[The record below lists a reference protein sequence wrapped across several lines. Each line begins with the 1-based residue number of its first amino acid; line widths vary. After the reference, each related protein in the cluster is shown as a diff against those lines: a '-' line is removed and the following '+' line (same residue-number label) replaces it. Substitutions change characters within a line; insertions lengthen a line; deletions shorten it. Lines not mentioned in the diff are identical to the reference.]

1 MSFSG
6 SISPYHPRE
15 LADPNSPVSDISSV
29 AKMTPRE
36 QQEMLE
42 LLSCTNPLFNQPSPL
57 DASCNCRML
66 SSLHLPQVEEETA
79 TVSKASPQQK
89 ENLKSEFCEEHKN
102 GNDWGSIMSSLSTTK
117 LSPTPLLKQRVSSK
131 RPELILSSA
140 KDMELESRTED
151 SGEELRDLSPNSLEI
166 SIPELQQRIK
176 RILEDDPASPN
187 PEETAMKAL
196 SHLRH
201 PRFPSP
207 PPWSAKGSNNNRSTG
222 NRAGSETLR
231 TTPVLSGRNK
241 STESRPYDPKQ
252 NFLSPRPQFLRYRPN
267 RRLDLLQRSPTA
279 AEIQP
284 DTAAGLKVAELNQSG
299 SEGIRAAE
307 VVEVENSDRGG
318 ISESCNS
325 SVLVVAAEDLLRSIC
340 SLDSLRIVMQTEE
353 LENGVPGPL
362 GTTVEVGIENRR
374 AGDDTKRQEAANMSR
389 SEDLSS
395 GVEGATDN
403 VESSIAKIIE
413 EDSAGIQEAASM
425 LQSLV
430 KDDEGI
436 PSPKCLLLLPKTDM
450 NSEVVKETLCEAE
463 TSIQDILDTPPAEV
477 EDKMITNLSE
487 KKGILPMF
495 VRFLVGAFLVSTF
508 VVVLMAFLSSSILS
522 GRRASD
528 ANPLVEPWKNLFSM
542 RKPSIHFSTFG
553 MALLESGYVRS
564 THAMTPLVEEPWQ
577 NLSHS
582 NPSVQ
587 FSSFDSHFG
596 IKGTESVEIKTR
608 KAENC
613 QSSIVIPSQ
622 SLTDKLDVHG
632 INLQDSSEPGIIVEP
647 AEAVRI
653 EQLPQVPT
661 SGSFQAGQRDMQELM
676 HLVKAVMEDD
686 NLQDEGAP
694 DISCNEIESNFDA
707 GLSTEVPEEGD
718 AVNTEF
724 TTLVHMSASSIR
736 EDSLF
741 IPPNQ
746 GRVVESSEEGMAW
759 KQTWKESLHKTVDT
773 EESIGGITINS
784 VMGLGDHEGGMCSVP
799 SVELSILGMIPEFIL
814 VGMASAAVA
823 AALAVPLRRFM
834 KRHKKS
840 HKAIH
845 RRKQMKAKEVISNAP
860 QAHITEGIKP
870 KTVLEP
876 KVANDT
882 PQPAE
887 TDDSVPIYEHK
898 IASSR
903 NSLRKALV
911 EPTLSGH
918 TMSPTP
924 HTHSLTTPVMRTPV
938 GSFLPTVRTPVPS
951 NAPSVSYMPSE
962 SSMSTASGFS
972 GASSVADSELSA
984 LLDDSQLGSFTAYE
998 PILSNEGSEM
1008 QQLKLTPVRRSMRI
1022 RNKVASPLLAYK
1034 VKLPELLN

>member
-1 MSFSG
+1 
-6 SISPYHPRE
+6 
-15 LADPNSPVSDISSV
+15 
-29 AKMTPRE
+29 
-36 QQEMLE
+36 
-42 LLSCTNPLFNQPSPL
+42 
-57 DASCNCRML
+57 ML

-79 TVSKASPQQK
+79 TESKASPQQK
-89 ENLKSEFCEEHKN
+89 ENLKSEFCEEHKKR
-102 GNDWGSIMSSLSTTK
+102 NDWGSIMSSLSTTK
-117 LSPTPLLKQRVSSK
+117 LSPTPLPKQRVSSK
-131 RPELILSSA
+131 RPELIFSSA

-151 SGEELRDLSPNSLEI
+151 SGEKLRDLSPNSLEI

-201 PRFPSP
+201 SGFPSP
-207 PPWSAKGSNNNRSTG
+207 PPWSAKGSNDNRSTG
-222 NRAGSETLR
+222 NRTGSETLR
-231 TTPVLSGRNK
+231 TTPLLTGRHK

-284 DTAAGLKVAELNQSG
+284 DTAAGLKVAEWNQSG

-307 VVEVENSDRGG
+307 VVEVENSDCGG

-325 SVLVVAAEDLLRSIC
+325 SVLVVAAEDLLSSIC

-362 GTTVEVGIENRR
+362 GTTVEAGIENRR

-436 PSPKCLLLLPKTDM
+436 PSPKGLLLLPKTDM

-463 TSIQDILDTPPAEV
+463 VSIQDILDTPPAEV
-477 EDKMITNLSE
+477 KEKMITNLSE

-528 ANPLVEPWKNLFSM
+528 AHPLVEPWKNLFSM
-542 RKPSIHFSTFG
+542 RKPSIHFLTFG
-553 MALLESGYVRS
+553 MAFLESGYVRS

-587 FSSFDSHFG
+587 FSSLDSHFG
-596 IKGTESVEIKTR
+596 IEGTELAEIKTR
-608 KAENC
+608 KAENRK
-613 QSSIVIPSQ
+613 SSIVIPSQ

-632 INLQDSSEPGIIVEP
+632 SNLQVSSEPGIIVEP
-647 AEAVRI
+647 VEAVRI

-661 SGSFQAGQRDMQELM
+661 SGSFQAGQGDMQELM
-676 HLVKAVMEDD
+676 HLVKAVM
-686 NLQDEGAP
+686 
-694 DISCNEIESNFDA
+694 
-707 GLSTEVPEEGD
+707 
-718 AVNTEF
+718 
-724 TTLVHMSASSIR
+724 
-736 EDSLF
+736 
-741 IPPNQ
+741 
-746 GRVVESSEEGMAW
+746 
-759 KQTWKESLHKTVDT
+759 
-773 EESIGGITINS
+773 
-784 VMGLGDHEGGMCSVP
+784 
-799 SVELSILGMIPEFIL
+799 
-814 VGMASAAVA
+814 
-823 AALAVPLRRFM
+823 
-834 KRHKKS
+834 
-840 HKAIH
+840 
-845 RRKQMKAKEVISNAP
+845 VI
-860 QAHITEGIKP
+860 I
-870 KTVLEP
+870 
-876 KVANDT
+876 
-882 PQPAE
+882 
-887 TDDSVPIYEHK
+887 
-898 IASSR
+898 
-903 NSLRKALV
+903 
-911 EPTLSGH
+911 
-918 TMSPTP
+918 
-924 HTHSLTTPVMRTPV
+924 HSLC
-938 GSFLPTVRTPVPS
+938 
-951 NAPSVSYMPSE
+951 
-962 SSMSTASGFS
+962 
-972 GASSVADSELSA
+972 
-984 LLDDSQLGSFTAYE
+984 
-998 PILSNEGSEM
+998 
-1008 QQLKLTPVRRSMRI
+1008 
-1022 RNKVASPLLAYK
+1022 
-1034 VKLPELLN
+1034 

>member
-1 MSFSG
+1 
-6 SISPYHPRE
+6 
-15 LADPNSPVSDISSV
+15 
-29 AKMTPRE
+29 
-36 QQEMLE
+36 
-42 LLSCTNPLFNQPSPL
+42 
-57 DASCNCRML
+57 
-66 SSLHLPQVEEETA
+66 
-79 TVSKASPQQK
+79 
-89 ENLKSEFCEEHKN
+89 
-102 GNDWGSIMSSLSTTK
+102 MSSLSTTK

-187 PEETAMKAL
+187 PEETAIKAL

-207 PPWSAKGSNNNRSTG
+207 PPWSAKGSNNNTSTG
-222 NRAGSETLR
+222 NRAGFETLR
-231 TTPVLSGRNK
+231 TTPLLSGRNK

-307 VVEVENSDRGG
+307 MVEVENSDHGG

-325 SVLVVAAEDLLRSIC
+325 SVLVVAAEDLLSSIC
-340 SLDSLRIVMQTEE
+340 SLDSLRIVKQTEE

-362 GTTVEVGIENRR
+362 GTTVEVGIEDRR
-374 AGDDTKRQEAANMSR
+374 AGDDTKMQEAANMSR

-436 PSPKCLLLLPKTDM
+436 PSPKRLLLLPKTDM
-450 NSEVVKETLCEAE
+450 NSEVVKETLCESE

-495 VRFLVGAFLVSTF
+495 VTCLAGAFLVSTF

-542 RKPSIHFSTFG
+542 HKPSIHFSTFG
-553 MALLESGYVRS
+553 MAFLESGYVRS

-608 KAENC
+608 KAENHK
-613 QSSIVIPSQ
+613 SSIVIPSQ

-632 INLQDSSEPGIIVEP
+632 SNLQDSSEPGIIVEP
-647 AEAVRI
+647 IEAVRI

-661 SGSFQAGQRDMQELM
+661 SGSFQAGQGDMQEFL

-718 AVNTEF
+718 ALNTEC
-724 TTLVHMSASSIR
+724 TTLVHMSASSMR
-736 EDSLF
+736 EDSLA
-741 IPPNQ
+741 IPPSQ
-746 GRVVESSEEGMAW
+746 GKVVESSEEGMAW

-799 SVELSILGMIPEFIL
+799 SVELSVLGMIPEFIL

-845 RRKQMKAKEVISNAP
+845 RRKPLKAKEVISNAP
-860 QAHITEGIKP
+860 QAHTTDSIKP

-882 PQPAE
+882 PPQPAATAALKAE
-887 TDDSVPIYEHK
+887 TDDSVPIHEHK

-903 NSLRKALV
+903 NSLRKVLV
-911 EPTLSGH
+911 EPALSGH

-951 NAPSVSYMPSE
+951 NAPSISYMPSE

-984 LLDDSQLGSFTAYE
+984 LLDNSQLGSFTAYE

-1008 QQLKLTPVRRSMRI
+1008 QELKLTPVRRSMRI

-1034 VKLPELLN
+1034 VKFPELHN

>member
-1 MSFSG
+1 
-6 SISPYHPRE
+6 
-15 LADPNSPVSDISSV
+15 
-29 AKMTPRE
+29 
-36 QQEMLE
+36 
-42 LLSCTNPLFNQPSPL
+42 
-57 DASCNCRML
+57 ML

-79 TVSKASPQQK
+79 TVSKAPPQQK
-89 ENLKSEFCEEHKN
+89 QNLKSEFCEEHKKL
-102 GNDWGSIMSSLSTTK
+102 NDWGSIMSSLSTTK

-166 SIPELQQRIK
+166 SIPELQQQIK

-187 PEETAMKAL
+187 PEETAIKAL

-222 NRAGSETLR
+222 NRAGFETLR
-231 TTPVLSGRNK
+231 TTPLLSGRNK

-284 DTAAGLKVAELNQSG
+284 DTASGLKVAELNQSG
-299 SEGIRAAE
+299 SEGIRATE
-307 VVEVENSDRGG
+307 MVEVENSDHDG

-325 SVLVVAAEDLLRSIC
+325 SVLVVAAEDLLSSIC
-340 SLDSLRIVMQTEE
+340 SLDSLRIVKQTEE

-374 AGDDTKRQEAANMSR
+374 AGDDTKMQEAANMSR

-413 EDSAGIQEAASM
+413 EDNAGIQEAASM

-436 PSPKCLLLLPKTDM
+436 PSPKRLLLLPKTDM

-487 KKGILPMF
+487 KKGIFPMF
-495 VRFLVGAFLVSTF
+495 VTCLAGAFLVSTF

-542 RKPSIHFSTFG
+542 HKPNIHFSTFG
-553 MALLESGYVRS
+553 MAFLESGYVRS

-608 KAENC
+608 KAENHK
-613 QSSIVIPSQ
+613 SSIVIPSQ

-632 INLQDSSEPGIIVEP
+632 SNLHDSSEPGIIMEP
-647 AEAVRI
+647 IEAVRI

-661 SGSFQAGQRDMQELM
+661 SGSFQAGQGDMQELL
-676 HLVKAVMEDD
+676 HLVKAVM
-686 NLQDEGAP
+686 
-694 DISCNEIESNFDA
+694 
-707 GLSTEVPEEGD
+707 
-718 AVNTEF
+718 
-724 TTLVHMSASSIR
+724 
-736 EDSLF
+736 
-741 IPPNQ
+741 
-746 GRVVESSEEGMAW
+746 
-759 KQTWKESLHKTVDT
+759 
-773 EESIGGITINS
+773 
-784 VMGLGDHEGGMCSVP
+784 
-799 SVELSILGMIPEFIL
+799 
-814 VGMASAAVA
+814 
-823 AALAVPLRRFM
+823 
-834 KRHKKS
+834 
-840 HKAIH
+840 
-845 RRKQMKAKEVISNAP
+845 VI
-860 QAHITEGIKP
+860 
-870 KTVLEP
+870 V
-876 KVANDT
+876 
-882 PQPAE
+882 
-887 TDDSVPIYEHK
+887 
-898 IASSR
+898 
-903 NSLRKALV
+903 
-911 EPTLSGH
+911 
-918 TMSPTP
+918 
-924 HTHSLTTPVMRTPV
+924 HSLC
-938 GSFLPTVRTPVPS
+938 
-951 NAPSVSYMPSE
+951 
-962 SSMSTASGFS
+962 
-972 GASSVADSELSA
+972 
-984 LLDDSQLGSFTAYE
+984 
-998 PILSNEGSEM
+998 
-1008 QQLKLTPVRRSMRI
+1008 
-1022 RNKVASPLLAYK
+1022 
-1034 VKLPELLN
+1034 

>member
-1 MSFSG
+1 
-6 SISPYHPRE
+6 
-15 LADPNSPVSDISSV
+15 
-29 AKMTPRE
+29 
-36 QQEMLE
+36 ML
-42 LLSCTNPLFNQPSPL
+42 L
-57 DASCNCRML
+57 
-66 SSLHLPQVEEETA
+66 VEEETA

-89 ENLKSEFCEEHKN
+89 ENLKSEFCEEHNKR
-102 GNDWGSIMSSLSTTK
+102 NDWGSIMSSLSTTK

-207 PPWSAKGSNNNRSTG
+207 PPPWSARGSNNNRSTG
-222 NRAGSETLR
+222 DRAGSETPR
-231 TTPVLSGRNK
+231 TTPLLSSRNK

-267 RRLDLLQRSPTA
+267 RRLDLLRRSPTA
-279 AEIQP
+279 AEVQP

-299 SEGIRAAE
+299 SEGITAAE
-307 VVEVENSDRGG
+307 VVEVENSSHGG

-325 SVLVVAAEDLLRSIC
+325 SVLVVAAEDVLSSIC

-353 LENGVPGPL
+353 LENGVLGPL
-362 GTTVEVGIENRR
+362 GTTVEVGIENRC
-374 AGDDTKRQEAANMSR
+374 AGDDTKRHEAANMSR

-403 VESSIAKIIE
+403 VESSITKIIE
-413 EDSAGIQEAASM
+413 EDSVGIQEAASM

-430 KDDEGI
+430 KDDKGI

-450 NSEVVKETLCEAE
+450 NSEAVKETLCEAE

-487 KKGILPMF
+487 QKGILPMF

-508 VVVLMAFLSSSILS
+508 LVVLMAFLSSSILS
-522 GRRASD
+522 GRTESD
-528 ANPLVEPWKNLFSM
+528 ANPLMEPWKKLFSM
-542 RKPSIHFSTFG
+542 RKPSIHILTFG
-553 MALLESGYVRS
+553 MPFLESGYVRS
-564 THAMTPLVEEPWQ
+564 TRAMTPLVEEPWQ
-577 NLSHS
+577 NLSHR

-596 IKGTESVEIKTR
+596 IKGTESVEIKTK
-608 KAENC
+608 KAENHK
-613 QSSIVIPSQ
+613 SSIVIPSQ

-632 INLQDSSEPGIIVEP
+632 SNLQDSSEPGIIVEP
-647 AEAVRI
+647 IEAVHI

-661 SGSFQAGQRDMQELM
+661 SGSFQGGQGDMQELM

-718 AVNTEF
+718 AVNTEC
-724 TTLVHMSASSIR
+724 TALVHVSASSMR
-736 EDSLF
+736 EDSLA

-746 GRVVESSEEGMAW
+746 GRVVESSEEGMAL

-773 EESIGGITINS
+773 EESIGGITVNS
-784 VMGLGDHEGGMCSVP
+784 VMGLGDREGGMCSVP
-799 SVELSILGMIPEFIL
+799 SVELSVPGMIPEFIL
-814 VGMASAAVA
+814 VGMASAVVA

-845 RRKQMKAKEVISNAP
+845 RRKPMKAKDC
-860 QAHITEGIKP
+860 T
-870 KTVLEP
+870 
-876 KVANDT
+876 
-882 PQPAE
+882 
-887 TDDSVPIYEHK
+887 
-898 IASSR
+898 
-903 NSLRKALV
+903 
-911 EPTLSGH
+911 
-918 TMSPTP
+918 
-924 HTHSLTTPVMRTPV
+924 
-938 GSFLPTVRTPVPS
+938 GSKCG
-951 NAPSVSYMPSE
+951 E
-962 SSMSTASGFS
+962 
-972 GASSVADSELSA
+972 
-984 LLDDSQLGSFTAYE
+984 
-998 PILSNEGSEM
+998 
-1008 QQLKLTPVRRSMRI
+1008 
-1022 RNKVASPLLAYK
+1022 
-1034 VKLPELLN
+1034 